1 MTTSVFTHPSSPNQ
15 SCLITSNNATG
26 NLDGMGVVVD
36 IQCTTLQYNVGV
48 DVSGLADDVTLVVMN
63 NSEELIIS
71 NEGAFLFLTPILD
84 EGNYDVQILLQPE
97 SPIQPCTSLNSSGD
111 LNGSDI
117 VDIEINCEVG
127 DDLIYKQGFEELP
140 TLFN

>member
-1 MTTSVFTHPSSPNQ
+1 MYKNSYFIGGTV
-15 SCLITSNNATG
+15 TG
-26 NLDGMGVVVD
+26 LFD
-36 IQCTTLQYNVGV
+36 YNFKMIG
-48 DVSGLADDVTLVVMN
+48 N
-63 NSEELIIS
+63 NSKELIIS

-97 SPIQPCTSLNSSGD
+97 SPIQPCTLLNSSGD

-117 VDIEINCEVG
+117 VDVVINCEVG
-127 DDLIYKQGFEELP
+127 DDLIYRGGFEEIP